1 MMAEMV
7 SQKRLQHGEHS
18 EGVKQRKGVL
28 KDNRPLGVSCAKAMQ
43 MGMGGKAR
51 LGNSPIQLVHKT
63 MDAPTKVE
71 LELLNIWNEAS
82 HHLIK
87 LLNYKLLGM
96 HGTNFKHAMSMMRD
110 GIKIRIP
117 NEKRTSDVTPKDHV
131 GFYVDTSEKGDAHAH
146 DFAKKAAYGEPD
158 LPSDDAWENNA
169 LQAGLDAKKAEV
181 LFRDHVAAMQATGK
195 RGVVLQVW
203 GPQDIKPKDRYHGQQ
218 HDEEVYAEGAD
229 QILVTILKYI

>member
-1 MMAEMV
+1 MAEMV
-7 SQKRLQHGEHS
+7 FQKRYEQDERA
-18 EGVKQRKGVL
+18 EGVKQRKAVL
-28 KDNRPLGVSCAKAMQ
+28 QDNRPVGISGTKAMQ
-43 MGMGGKAR
+43 MVMDGKVR
-51 LGNSPIQLVHKT
+51 SGNPPIQLVHKT

-71 LELLNIWNEAS
+71 LELLNMWNAAS

-117 NEKRTSDVTPKDHV
+117 NEQRTSDVTPTDHV

-146 DFAKKAAYGEPD
+146 DFAKKAAYGEPA
-158 LPSDDAWENNA
+158 LPSDDDWVKNA
-169 LQAGLDAKKAEV
+169 TQAGIDAAKAEG

-203 GPQDIKPKDRYHGQQ
+203 GPQAIKPKDRYHGQQ